1 MCEVVKLANYT
12 SVSLVCKFVSINIGD
27 LGKFVKFFE
36 AEVSGQNVLLVDYA
50 RMGFTVVRVIFLNG
64 LINCVR
70 VSEFQPSVQP
80 AHDQLELQ

>member
-27 LGKFVKFFE
+27 LVKFVKFFE
-36 AEVSGQNVLLVDYA
+36 AEVSGQNVLLADYA